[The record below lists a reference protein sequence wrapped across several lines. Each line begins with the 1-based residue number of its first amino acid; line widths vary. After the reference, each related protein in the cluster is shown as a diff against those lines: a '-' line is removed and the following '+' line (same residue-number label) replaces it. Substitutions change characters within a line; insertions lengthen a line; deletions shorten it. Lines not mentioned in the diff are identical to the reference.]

1 MKLKQRTVV
10 VTAILIALSLS
21 GVAAFALTRH
31 AIANDSART
40 SAHLSELMAGY

>member
-10 VTAILIALSLS
+10 VTAILIALSLT

-31 AIANDSART
+31 VIANASA
-40 SAHLSELMAGY
+40 AEAGY